1 MKSFFV
7 PVFDFILRFT
17 CYNCWQRTIAMIL
30 IIDGWLS
37 VLCSEQDTICFH
49 AQLMSIYAVIFFLQC
64 FIFFS
69 LVTKGFGVDIVAAVQ
84 SLHRRPGWAAF
95 KVCSF
100 LRGDPPNLGSND
112 ASASLKQPATFTCN
126 ACSCFVF
133 NEKLKQF
140 SLPLSGQ

>member
-64 FIFFS
+64 FIFFHLSPRALVSTLS
-69 LVTKGFGVDIVAAVQ
+69 LQCNPCIGDLDGPLSRSALFSEVTPRTLDQMMPVHH
-84 SLHRRPGWAAF
+84 L
-95 KVCSF
+95 
-100 LRGDPPNLGSND
+100 SN
-112 ASASLKQPATFTCN
+112 
-126 ACSCFVF
+126 
-133 NEKLKQF
+133 
-140 SLPLSGQ
+140 LPLSLAMPVHVLFSMRS